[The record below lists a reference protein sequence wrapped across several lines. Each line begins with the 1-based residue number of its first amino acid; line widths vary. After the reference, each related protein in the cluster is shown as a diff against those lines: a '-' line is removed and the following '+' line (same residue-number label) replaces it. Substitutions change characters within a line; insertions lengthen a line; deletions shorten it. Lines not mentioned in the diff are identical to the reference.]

1 MASSSVVTLQRAFS
15 RLLVILPF
23 TTIALTLIACST
35 ESRHRTVLYDQEWSR
50 AAGVKNLYC
59 APEFRESC
67 DLRARETEEAFSK
80 SLSAAFRASPECA
93 NVQLLVASGSDKNF
107 EELWRRLA
115 TDKNSQYWRLRVDFR
130 PGLTRQ
136 PFLLGLGQNT
146 PRTEGD
152 DAEHE
157 AAYIC
162 KAAKNNGVT
171 AIW

>member
-15 RLLVILPF
+15 RSLVMLPF
-23 TTIALTLIACST
+23 TTIALTLMACST
-35 ESRHRTVLYDQEWSR
+35 ESRYGTVLYDQEWSR
-50 AAGVKNLYC
+50 AAGLKNLYC
-59 APEFRESC
+59 APELRESC
-67 DLRARETEEAFSK
+67 DRQAIETEGAFSK

-93 NVQLLVASGSDKNF
+93 NVQFLIASGNDKNF
-107 EELWRRLA
+107 EELWHRLA

-130 PGLTRQ
+130 PGLIHQ
-136 PFLLGLGQNT
+136 PFLLALGQNT
-146 PRTEGD
+146 PRIEGD

-162 KAAKNNGVT
+162 KTAKNNGVT